1 MTVVL
6 TVAIF
11 ITMSWWHK
19 YLHGRH

>member
-11 ITMSWWHK
+11 ITMSCWHK
-19 YLHGRH
+19 YLRGRH